1 MNTDSPDEPATLAY
15 YEAFNNQ
22 RPCLNLDP
30 QAIMTLE
37 VTGGE
42 TGSFAIDFAYSY
54 IHFAFANITEDFQVD
69 VGTVKDEFENFKKL
83 SKPKDPAGDEI
94 NQGKVLSFGGWS
106 FSTDLDS
113 YAIFR
118 KGVTDAQRSQFASNV
133 VNFAEDNNLDG
144 LDFDWEYPGAPD
156 IPGIPHGDPG
166 DGERYLNFLN
176 EVRDKLPSE
185 KTVSVAVPASYWYLK
200 GFPIKKI
207 SDVVDYI
214 VFMTYDLHGQWDW
227 DRPNGSDGCDGGSC
241 LRSHVNQTETALAFA
256 MITKAGVPNNK
267 IFGGVASY
275 GRSFGMA
282 DPSCHG
288 PTCKFTGPKSGAR
301 PGECTKTAGYIANAE
316 IKEWLDD
323 ENEKITTY
331 YDEKSASVISYSE
344 NGTWVAYSS
353 KANRTS
359 RLEDWWYN
367 GHFAGTALWALDLTE
382 FVSEDDDGK
391 RLETIYPTNCTRSF
405 HNMDDLEAATGIDDY
420 CMNIYLMQAMSGN
433 LTASL
438 IKYQEILDDDYDKK
452 FGWYEE
458 AVRKSAPLNLQSFL
472 KANDTKYFDCVQSGD
487 TDGHKNH
494 TGKGCVHDREL
505 GISVDVYWSVHD
517 KEQFERDLAAKTG
530 ISSKWLR
537 WDMDSET
544 YHDSYSGNEGSTIN
558 YGKPWMKKDYT
569 IDNPKD
575 TISKRLPNITAFHE
589 NLDFT
594 IGLAN
599 YSLYSGDTS
608 DVVDGASTLVFMVSS
623 AVTSMSR
630 VDDIGEDYEEQK
642 IINAILWF
650 VTGVLFLIPGLEEG
664 AELLELGTLAA
675 SLRLIGTAGDV
686 GVGIYDVVNIKE
698 NGPAAVLGLLLSGAG
713 ALSMLKAPE
722 GFANAARARRAIS
735 ATHIDALGTEV
746 KGGMGQVEKMI
757 KRCY

>member
-1 MNTDSPDEPATLAY
+1 MNTDATSEPATLAY

-42 TGSFAIDFAYSY
+42 DGSLAIDSAYSY

-69 VGTVKDEFENFKKL
+69 IGTVKDEFEEFKQL
-83 SKPKDPAGDEI
+83 AKPKDPTGKEI

-118 KGVTDAQRSQFASNV
+118 KGVTDAQRSQFATNV
-133 VNFAEDNNLDG
+133 VQFATDNNLDG

-156 IPGIPHGDPG
+156 IPGIPHGDPD
-166 DGERYLNFLN
+166 DGERYYNFLK
-176 EVRDKLPSE
+176 EVRDKLPSG
-185 KTVSVAVPASYWYLK
+185 KTVSVAVPASFWYLK

-214 VFMTYDLHGQWDW
+214 VFMTYDLHGQWDY
-227 DRPNGSDGCDGGSC
+227 DKPNGSDGCDGGSC
-241 LRSHVNQTETALAFA
+241 LRSHVNETETALAFA

-282 DPSCHG
+282 DPSCYG
-288 PTCKFTGPKSGAR
+288 PTCKFTGPESGAR
-301 PGECTKTAGYIANAE
+301 PGECTQTAGYIANAE
-316 IKEWLDD
+316 IGEWLAD
-323 ENEKITTY
+323 ENEKINTY
-331 YDEKSASVISYSE
+331 YDEKSASIISYSE
-344 NGTWVAYSS
+344 SGTWVAYSN
-353 KANRTS
+353 KANRTA
-359 RLEDWWYN
+359 RLLDWWQN

-382 FVSEDDDGK
+382 FVSEDSDGS
-391 RLETIYPTNCTRSF
+391 RLDAIYPTNCTQSF
-405 HNMDDLEAATGIDDY
+405 DNMDDLEAATGLDDF
-420 CMNIYLMQAMSGN
+420 CVNIYLMQALSGN

-438 IKYQEILDDDYDKK
+438 KKYQEILDDEYDKK

-458 AVRKSAPLNLQSFL
+458 AVRESAPLNLQSFL
-472 KANDTKYFDCVQSGD
+472 KANDTKYFDCIQNGD
-487 TDGHKNH
+487 ADGYTNH
-494 TGKGCVHDREL
+494 TDKGCVHDREL
-505 GISVDVYWSVHD
+505 GLIVDVYWSVHD
-517 KEQFERDLAAKTG
+517 KEQFETDLTATTG
-530 ISSKWLR
+530 ISPEWLR
-537 WDMDSET
+537 WDMDPES
-544 YHDSYSGNEGSTIN
+544 YHDSSTGDHGTTTN
-558 YGKPWMKKDYT
+558 YGKPWLKTDYT

-575 TISKRLPNITAFHE
+575 MISKRLPNITAFHE
-589 NLDFT
+589 SLDFT
-594 IGLAN
+594 AGLAN

-608 DVVDGASTLVFMVSS
+608 DVVDGASTVVFMVSS

-630 VDDIGEDYEEQK
+630 VEDIGENYEEQK

-650 VTGVLFLIPGLEEG
+650 VTAVLFLIPGLEEG
-664 AELLELGTLAA
+664 AEALELGTLAA
-675 SLRLIGTAGDV
+675 SLRMIGTAGDV
-686 GVGIYDVVNIKE
+686 GMSVYDVVNIKE
-698 NGPAAVLGLLLSGAG
+698 NGPAAVLGILLAGAG
-713 ALSMLKAPE
+713 ALSMIKAPA
-722 GFANAARARRAIS
+722 GFANAAKARRAIS

-746 KGGMGQVEKMI
+746 KGGMAQVEKLI
-757 KRCY
+757 QRCY